1 MSANATLDHNGA
13 LLQHGLR
20 DRSLRSALRSTAMA
34 LGEDRAI
41 DRRIAQQAA
50 GTVEVW
56 AISAHIYVTRCAG
69 NMSDPHAD
77 LLIDYAQ
84 EMKRRAHGHGLI
96 VFHDWL
102 RMTGYAPGCRAR
114 LTTWSV
120 ANLSCYA
127 SVHMALQSKIV
138 AMGVS
143 VANLALGGIITTHS
157 DLESLDAKLAE
168 VIGRKSSGNSVPPPA
183 TSRHRP

>member
-1 MSANATLDHNGA
+1 
-13 LLQHGLR
+13 
-20 DRSLRSALRSTAMA
+20 MA

-41 DRRIAQQAA
+41 DRRSAQQPT
-50 GTVEVW
+50 GLVEVW
-56 AISAHIYVTRCAG
+56 ALSAHVYVTRCVG
-69 NMSDPHAD
+69 NMSDPHAE
-77 LLIDYAQ
+77 LMITYAE
-84 EMKRRAHGHGLI
+84 EMKRRAHGHGMI

-102 RMTGYAPGCRAR
+102 HMTGYAPGCRAR

-143 VANLALGGIITTHS
+143 LANLALGGIITTHS
-157 DLESLDAKLAE
+157 DLESLEAKLTS
-168 VIGRKSSGNSVPPPA
+168 VLKRTPSGNSVPPPA
-183 TSRHRP
+183 MPR